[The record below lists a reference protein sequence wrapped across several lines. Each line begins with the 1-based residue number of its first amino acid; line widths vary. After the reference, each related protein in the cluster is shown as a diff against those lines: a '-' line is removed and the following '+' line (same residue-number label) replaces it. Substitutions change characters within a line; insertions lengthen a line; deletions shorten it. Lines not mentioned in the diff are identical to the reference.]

1 MSEEKM
7 PDIRIELNLTPPDIQ
22 IGVDQITPGLDIAI
36 SAKGEPR
43 ETYNGAYHAE
53 SLIETPQVFPT
64 KDKIMKDDFTVDEVT
79 VFKVSNP
86 AGGWTYYIGK

>member
-1 MSEEKM
+1 MSDEKKL
-7 PDIRIELNLTPPDIQ
+7 DIQIELGLKTPGIQIGIDREIPDIQ
-22 IGVDQITPGLDIAI
+22 IAVEAG
-36 SAKGEPR
+36 GEAR
-43 ETYNGAYHAE
+43 ETYDGEYHAE
-53 SLIETPQVFPT
+53 SLIEAPQVFPT

>member
-1 MSEEKM
+1 MSDEKRL
-7 PDIRIELNLTPPDIQ
+7 DIQVELGLTVPDIQ
-22 IGVDQITPGLDIAI
+22 IGIDRKTPDIKI
-36 SAKGEPR
+36 KVETGGETH

-64 KDKIMKDDFTVDEVT
+64 KNKIMKDDFTVDEVT

-86 AGGWTYYIGK
+86 VGGWTYYIGK